1 MSISVKDEAIKTGWE
16 LVKDELERQKKIK
29 NPEMLEAISGLIEAL
44 GGLYVKD
51 NGTITDDGFAGN
63 TTNYSINMS
72 GSAEIVNIAVH
83 GSVNGYG
90 ATRVDGDISV
100 NNSIN
105 VGGSL
110 VINLNIAG
118 NDTGDD

>member
-1 MSISVKDEAIKTGWE
+1 MSVKQEAYDAGWQ
-16 LVKDELERQKKIK
+16 LVKDELERQKTNK

-51 NGTITDDGFAGN
+51 NGTITDDGLAGN

>member
-1 MSISVKDEAIKTGWE
+1 MSVKNEAIKTGWE
-16 LVKDELERQKKIK
+16 LVKGELENQKTHK
-29 NPEMLEAISGLIEAL
+29 NPEMLEAISGLIEVL

-83 GSVNGYG
+83 SSVNGYG